1 MTAIGTLEGRVAWI
15 TGGGS
20 GIGEATARALAEAG
34 AHVIVSG
41 RRAAELD
48 RVAAD
53 IRAAGGRAAALP
65 LDVVDADA
73 VADAGKTIA
82 AAHGAVDILVA
93 SAGINVPNRA
103 FADIDIP
110 SWDRIVAVNLS
121 GVMYAVSAVL
131 PGMRAAGGGL
141 VVIVSSWVGRHAVKL
156 GGPAYNATKHGLV
169 ALGHSLNMEEC
180 ASGIRACVVMPGEVA
195 TDILAKRPAPP
206 PPEELARLLD
216 PADVARMIRAAC
228 EMPPRAC
235 VNEILISP
243 TWNRNFIAPG
253 ETAPHPARAA
263 T

>member
-1 MTAIGTLEGRVAWI
+1 MTATRQLEGKIAWI

-20 GIGEATARALAEAG
+20 GIGAATARALAEAG
-34 AHVIVSG
+34 AHVVVSG

-53 IRAAGGRAAALP
+53 IRAQGGQADTLP
-65 LDVVDADA
+65 LDVADAGA
-73 VADAGKTIA
+73 VADTGAQIA
-82 AAHGAVDILVA
+82 ATHGAVGILVA

-103 FADIDIP
+103 FAALDTA

-131 PGMRAAGGGL
+131 PGMRTAGDGL

-180 ASGIRACVVMPGEVA
+180 ANGIRACVVMPGEVA
-195 TDILAKRPAPP
+195 TDILAKRAAPP

-216 PADVARMIRAAC
+216 PSDVARMIRAVC
-228 EMPPRAC
+228 EMPARAC

-253 ETAPHPARAA
+253 EAAPRPARAA

>member
-1 MTAIGTLEGRVAWI
+1 MRATGQLEGRIAWI

-20 GIGEATARALAEAG
+20 GIGEATARALAQAG
-34 AHVIVSG
+34 AHVVVSG
-41 RRAAELD
+41 RRAGELD
-48 RVAAD
+48 RVAAS
-53 IRAAGGRAAALP
+53 IRAGGGRADALP
-65 LDVVDADA
+65 LDVADADA
-73 VADAGKTIA
+73 VARAADAIG
-82 AAHGAVDILVA
+82 AAHGTIDILVA
-93 SAGINVPNRA
+93 SAGLNVPNRA
-103 FADIDIP
+103 FADLDIA
-110 SWDRIVAVNLS
+110 SWDKIVAVNLS
-121 GVMYAVSAVL
+121 GVMYAVAAVL

-156 GGPAYNATKHGLV
+156 GGPAYNATKHALV

-180 ASGIRACVVMPGEVA
+180 GAGIRACVVMPGEVA

-216 PADVARMIRAAC
+216 PSDVARMIRAVC